1 MRILHVVTAFPRSP
15 EDVIVPWLVELLQ
28 RLRAAGHEVEVFTS
42 SYRGM
47 PDQLIGGIPVHRFR
61 YFLRPWERLTHD
73 EAAPDR
79 MKRSLLYRTMAVAF
93 VLAGMVAIWRLCR
106 RERYD
111 IIHIHWPFPLAVFGW
126 AAQRARPAR
135 LVTTFYGVELRWV
148 KTAMPLF
155 RGFLRWAARRSDA
168 VVAIS
173 SYTATEL
180 RELVDVPIEVIPYTT
195 SLPEPEP
202 APTGRDG
209 TGPVLFVGRL
219 VERKGV
225 AQALEAIAKLGPTG
239 PRLEIVGEGPERAAL
254 AQLADRLGVAD
265 RVVFRG
271 RISGAELQA
280 SYARAAV
287 CVLPS
292 VRDTRGDTE
301 GLGVVLLEAMNHGT
315 PVVASRIGGIPDI
328 VEDGVSGLL
337 VPPADAAALAAA
349 IRRLLSDPAL
359 ARRLGEGGRR
369 RLHDRFSWRAI
380 VQRWLDLYASVAMPP
395 AAVAKR

>member
-1 MRILHVVTAFPRSP
+1 MRILHVITAFPRSP
-15 EDVIVPWLVELLQ
+15 EDVIVPWLVELLE

-42 SYRGM
+42 SYGGM
-47 PDQLIGGIPVHRFR
+47 PDQLVGGIPVHRFR
-61 YFLRPWERLTHD
+61 YFPRPWERLTHD

-79 MKRSLLYRTMAVAF
+79 MQQSLLYRAMAVAF
-93 VLAGMVAIWRLCR
+93 VLAGMAAIWRLCR

-111 IIHIHWPFPLAVFGW
+111 IIHVHWPFPLALFGW

-148 KTAMPLF
+148 KTAMPFF

-180 RELVDVPIEVIPYTT
+180 RELVAIPIEVIPYTT
-195 SLPEPEP
+195 ALPDPESE
-202 APTGRDG
+202 PTGRDG

-225 AQALEAIAKLGPTG
+225 AQAIEAIAKLGPNR
-239 PRLEIVGEGPERAAL
+239 PRLEIVGEGPERPAL
-254 AQLADRLGVAD
+254 ALLAERLGVAD

-271 RISGAELQA
+271 RISAPELQA

-292 VRDTRGDTE
+292 VQDARGDTE

-337 VPPADAAALAAA
+337 VPPADADALAAA
-349 IRRLLSDPAL
+349 IRRVLADPAL

-369 RLHDRFSWRAI
+369 RLHEQFSWRAI
-380 VQRWLDLYASVAMPP
+380 VQRWLDLYASVVMPP
-395 AAVAKR
+395 EAVAKP

>member
-1 MRILHVVTAFPRSP
+1 
-15 EDVIVPWLVELLQ
+15 
-28 RLRAAGHEVEVFTS
+28 
-42 SYRGM
+42 
-47 PDQLIGGIPVHRFR
+47 
-61 YFLRPWERLTHD
+61 
-73 EAAPDR
+73 
-79 MKRSLLYRTMAVAF
+79 
-93 VLAGMVAIWRLCR
+93 MVAIWRLCR

>member
-1 MRILHVVTAFPRSP
+1 
-15 EDVIVPWLVELLQ
+15 
-28 RLRAAGHEVEVFTS
+28 
-42 SYRGM
+42 
-47 PDQLIGGIPVHRFR
+47 VHRFR
-61 YFLRPWERLTHD
+61 YFPRRWERLTHD

-79 MKRSLLYRTMAVAF
+79 MKRSLLYRTMAVGF
-93 VLAGMVAIWRLCR
+93 VLAGMVAIWRRCR

-111 IIHIHWPFPLAVFGW
+111 IIHIHWPFPLALLGW

-148 KTAMPLF
+148 KTAMPFF

-173 SYTATEL
+173 SYTANEL
-180 RELVDVPIEVIPYTT
+180 RELIDIPIEVIPYTT

-202 APTGRDG
+202 GPTGRDG

-225 AQALEAIAKLGPTG
+225 AQALAAIAKLGPKG
-239 PRLEIVGEGPERAAL
+239 PRLEIVGEGPERPAL
-254 AQLADRLGVAD
+254 AELTERLGLAD

-271 RISGAELQA
+271 RISAPELQA

-292 VRDTRGDTE
+292 VQDARGDTE

-337 VPPADAAALAAA
+337 VPPADADALAAA
-349 IRRLLSDPAL
+349 LRRLLSDPAL

-369 RLHDRFSWRAI
+369 RLHERFSWRAI
-380 VQRWLDLYASVAMPP
+380 VQRWLDLYANVAMPP